1 MDRVFIE
8 GGGFVTV
15 QGLDRVLAKIE
26 RLKNINQ
33 ELVPVVDRSLTYL
46 EGLCKDNASGPR
58 PEHIDKVTANL
69 VGGIQSTGARLEGD
83 SIVGEVESAAL
94 YSHIHENGGVI
105 SAKNAPMLKWQTPD
119 GQWHQAQSVTIPARP
134 FMAPSL
140 IEGQPAVLKNLQE
153 FVSEVIR

>member
-1 MDRVFIE
+1 MDRVFTE

-33 ELVPVVDRSLTYL
+33 ELVPVVDKSLTYL

-119 GQWHQAQSVTIPARP
+119 GQWYQAQSVTIPARP

-140 IEGQPAVLKNLQE
+140 IEGKDPILKNIQE